1 MLVLQLAFFFSLLH
15 RMLTLTASLSAS
27 SLSRTWWALPLVAR
41 PGVAL
46 CPSSP
51 PLLPSCHAPTT
62 RSAWLPSP
70 SPMSI
75 SVGPM
80 LASPLVSH
88 PSNGWGVYIVVNGIV
103 NMVLLQHPTVIKG
116 LPEGVGWGWGG
127 SDTYCKDR
135 CQ

>member
-1 MLVLQLAFFFSLLH
+1 MDSVGEKQKATLPAPSRCTNHCDQTHLMMHACVTTGFFSSLLH
-15 RMLTLTASLSAS
+15 RMLILTASLSAS
-27 SLSRTWWALPLVAR
+27 SLSRTWWALPLVVR

-51 PLLPSCHAPTT
+51 PLPPSCHAPTT

-80 LASPLVSH
+80 LASQLVSH
-88 PSNGWGVYIVVNGIV
+88 PSNGWGVGGYILWL
-103 NMVLLQHPTVIKG
+103 MV
-116 LPEGVGWGWGG
+116 
-127 SDTYCKDR
+127 
-135 CQ
+135 